1 MQRIFILMLECKG
14 LNKRVFFFC
23 PSLDSSMVELKR
35 ILVVQELLLLL
46 VSLLLKTLVI
56 SLNDGVC

>member
-46 VSLLLKTLVI
+46 VSLL
-56 SLNDGVC
+56 

>member
-1 MQRIFILMLECKG
+1 
-14 LNKRVFFFC
+14 
-23 PSLDSSMVELKR
+23 MVELKR

>member
-14 LNKRVFFFC
+14 LNKRVFFC

-46 VSLLLKTLVI
+46 VSLL
-56 SLNDGVC
+56 

>member
-14 LNKRVFFFC
+14 LNKRVFFFFC

-46 VSLLLKTLVI
+46 VSLL
-56 SLNDGVC
+56 